1 MLRSLILLIFL
12 LLPLFSADAAV
23 ELALK
28 GRPPVTLT
36 EVYLRDGV
44 SYLAIDDVLA
54 VLELQGD
61 WDSVRHVYTL
71 KTPRGPA
78 VISPGSR
85 YLRQGETFIPLAH
98 QPRFIDG
105 RLRVAED
112 FVNDQLPAFLDEP
125 VYYRNL
131 NPSAVRADEGETPLD
146 RLFAFVLRKKKS
158 ADEPALRGI
167 VLDPGHGG
175 QDPGAIG
182 LKGLKEK
189 TVTLGVARRLEK
201 LIKMQTGIPTY
212 LTRNDDY
219 ALNLQQRL
227 EAVARPDVDA
237 LILLHAQASLSDRPK
252 GVTLVIRPRDEV
264 AGEEGAGG
272 EGGSML
278 LAQKLRGALERS
290 GISVTGI
297 VRAPLLPLGRG
308 NLPTVLVEVGYL
320 SNPRDNLRLAD
331 PAGQDELAMAL
342 LNGLKS
348 FVDDLK
354 EFR

>member
-54 VLELQGD
+54 VFELQGD

-272 EGGSML
+272 EGGSMQ

-290 GISVTGI
+290 GISVIGI

-308 NLPTVLVEVGYL
+308 NLPTVLVELGYL